1 MYNFGKFT
9 VGSKMLTMFLLKS
22 VKFQLVGLV
31 NPVHSFQIWSTEI
44 SASLGSD
51 SFDKEY
57 LSWFWWWYKRT
68 WGAVDSSAPSILRFK
83 VRIPSTPSTILPLT
97 VKLSLCWKRTK
108 INKKRPC
115 SGCDSY
121 GRVVASDPRGLL
133 FESNHLQK
141 FILSI
146 CLLSTVLKR
155 RK

>member
-57 LSWFWWWYKRT
+57 LS
-68 WGAVDSSAPSILRFK
+68 
-83 VRIPSTPSTILPLT
+83 
-97 VKLSLCWKRTK
+97 
-108 INKKRPC
+108 
-115 SGCDSY
+115 
-121 GRVVASDPRGLL
+121 
-133 FESNHLQK
+133 
-141 FILSI
+141 
-146 CLLSTVLKR
+146 
-155 RK
+155 